1 VLGMSG
7 RRVGTIADVLMSIV
21 SCTSEQRQEE
31 LRKQAVFFRD
41 PENILHRLFDFDRGR
56 GAWVAACGLPYEGNG
71 YVETS
76 TPGDSSCIAC
86 IAEFDVDR

>member
-1 VLGMSG
+1 MPGMPG

-21 SCTSEQRQEE
+21 SCTSEQRQAE
-31 LRKQAVFFRD
+31 LREKPVFFHV
-41 PENILHRLFDFDRGR
+41 EGVLHRLFDFDRGQ

>member
-1 VLGMSG
+1 MPG
-7 RRVGTIADVLMSIV
+7 RRVGTIADVLMSLV
-21 SCTSEQRQEE
+21 SCTSEQRQAE
-31 LRKQAVFFRD
+31 LRKHAVFFYD
-41 PENILHRLFDFDRGR
+41 AEKILHRIFDFDRGR
-56 GAWVAACGLPYEGNG
+56 AAWVGACGLPYEGNG